1 LLAAGERAAEHERQ
15 ARLGDAKTKQCDEG
29 DLFACGMLGEDLV
42 EGKGVGVD
50 RARGIALLEKAC
62 AGKQELACTKLAQG
76 KGRAH

>member
-1 LLAAGERAAEHERQ
+1 
-15 ARLGDAKTKQCDEG
+15 
-29 DLFACGMLGEDLV
+29 MLGEDLV

-50 RARGIALLEKAC
+50 RARGVALLEKAC